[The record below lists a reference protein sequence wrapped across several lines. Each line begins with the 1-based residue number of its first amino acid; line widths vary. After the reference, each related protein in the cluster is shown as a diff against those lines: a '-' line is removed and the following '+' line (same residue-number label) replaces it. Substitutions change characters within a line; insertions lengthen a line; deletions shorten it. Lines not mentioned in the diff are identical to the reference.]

1 MSKMRKVVNIRYL
14 ILGMLISGIMFGTG
28 TYAAT
33 VISGNNISYVDNA
46 NLGVNNVQ
54 AAIDGTCTKFSSQ
67 LTNLKNDVISQIYP
81 IGSIYISTSI
91 STVSELE
98 KTLGV
103 GTWESYATGRT
114 LIGAGSNGMTSYSA
128 NTTGGKET
136 TSVTLTT
143 ANLPSHAHTYDKS
156 SSTTGSHILTIAEM
170 PSHNHVVQFA
180 FAGNS
185 GAGSVITVPGY
196 PSTNKSGQYEV
207 GSVSNTGGN
216 SGHTHSISLSS
227 ASTGTVGSS
236 KAININN
243 VQPYVT
249 VYMYKRTK

>member
-1 MSKMRKVVNIRYL
+1 MKKTIVIIIVNIM
-14 ILGMLISGIMFGTG
+14 IAVIISIGGV
-28 TYAAT
+28 YAAT
-33 VISGNNISYVDNA
+33 TYAISASKIGYTDNSS
-46 NLGVNNVQ
+46 LGVDNVQ
-54 AAIDGTCTKFSSQ
+54 AAIDGTCSQFSTK
-67 LTNLKNDVISQIYP
+67 LNNIMEQIYP
-81 IGSIYISTSI
+81 VGSIYITTSI
-91 STVSELE
+91 SDPKVVAS
-98 KTLGV
+98 TLGV

-185 GAGSVITVPGY
+185 GAGSVVTVPGY
-196 PSTNKSGQYEV
+196 PNINKSGQYEV

-227 ASTGTVGSS
+227 TSTGTVGSS
-236 KAININN
+236 KAISVNN